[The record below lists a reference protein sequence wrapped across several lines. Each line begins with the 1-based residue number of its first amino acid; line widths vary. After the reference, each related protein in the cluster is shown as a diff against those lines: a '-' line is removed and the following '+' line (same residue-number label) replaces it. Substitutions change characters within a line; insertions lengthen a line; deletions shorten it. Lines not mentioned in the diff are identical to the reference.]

1 MFASLNILRIISVS
15 LQCNSTMHIRV
26 AFSYINRKFDNR
38 YRRHKKWDL
47 IGSEMKRT
55 LIYELMRQVSDL
67 VGLLEVRSPV

>member
-1 MFASLNILRIISVS
+1 
-15 LQCNSTMHIRV
+15 MHVRV
-26 AFSYINRKFDNR
+26 AFSCINRKFDNR